1 MSFRGGNGTGPA
13 TVHVSR
19 EQDMAIFDSL
29 PPQVRRAMSESWFNR
44 TAVGVRPQLATI
56 GADRAA
62 MLLGPGGPC
71 DQSLIREEKRQA
83 EERATLERMGFGAPR
98 PRPFAGGQR
107 ERVY

>member
-44 TAVGVRPQLATI
+44 TAVGVRPQIATI
-56 GADRAA
+56 GAERAA
-62 MLLGPGGPC
+62 VLLGAGGAC
-71 DQSLIREEKRQA
+71 DQALVREEKRQA
-83 EERATLERMGFGAPR
+83 EMQAVVQRIGFGAPR